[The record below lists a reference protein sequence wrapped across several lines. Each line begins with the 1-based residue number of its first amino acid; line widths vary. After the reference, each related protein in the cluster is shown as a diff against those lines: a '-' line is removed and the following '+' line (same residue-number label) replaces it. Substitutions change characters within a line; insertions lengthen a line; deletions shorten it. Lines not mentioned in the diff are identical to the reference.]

1 MSLPTPRPD
10 FGARRE
16 ILIIAAM
23 TVVGGML
30 RLWALGRLGLVHFD
44 EGIYAMAGG
53 WIHSPRGIAGLDP
66 TVIAYAPPGFPF
78 LVGLAYGVLGDVDI
92 AAILVSIVAG
102 VLTIPIVGW
111 LGWRTYGRGA
121 GAAAAAL
128 CALAGPHIAFSR
140 MALTD
145 ASFLLA
151 WLVAI
156 GLGQR
161 FLERPGPSR
170 ALAFGLAVGMA
181 QLFKYNGWIAGA
193 TVAACAGLLTLARP
207 RDRAA
212 WLGLWGWGLVAAAV
226 AALVYW
232 PWFQFVQGHGGY
244 AGLLA
249 HQRGYMGG
257 LASWT
262 GYAVTQLRQNHAL
275 SGGPGLLLASGLAAA
290 LAMMATR
297 GLRGGAVA
305 AISLAMIV
313 SAVVLAFGVLFAA
326 FLAVWLMAVGLDRPI
341 GRSAGLLV
349 VAWAGLAILTPFY
362 HPYARLML
370 PVQSMSWLLAAGLFV
385 RLGQGIERMTATATP
400 AAIGGR
406 EKLLFAGAAL
416 WLLPTML
423 ALTAYWE
430 SSRGLAELLT
440 PSDSVRAACRK
451 ITSILPKNV
460 ESLRLL
466 ARPPVT
472 FYLSS
477 KVAVSPQPTLGQL
490 LEGRDTGSWALIDG
504 AMIKPSGEYRRQL
517 AGARVRWD
525 FVREVPTTMNL
536 PTLLDV
542 DPGAAA
548 SGGRSPSAS
557 LLLFRPKG
565 SGAPR

>member
-1 MSLPTPRPD
+1 
-10 FGARRE
+10 
-16 ILIIAAM
+16 M
-23 TVVGGML
+23 TVIGGML

-53 WIHSPRGIAGLDP
+53 WIQSPRGIAGLDP
-66 TVIAYAPPGFPF
+66 TVVAYAPPGFPF
-78 LVGLAYGVLGDVDI
+78 LVGLAYGLLGRGDV

-102 VLTIPIVGW
+102 TLTIPIVGW
-111 LGWRTYGRGA
+111 LGWRTFGRGV
-121 GAAAAAL
+121 GASAAAL

-161 FLERPGPSR
+161 FLERPGPAR

-193 TVAACAGLLTLARP
+193 AVAAVAVLLTQKLARAC
-207 RDRAA
+207 DRAA
-212 WLGLWGWGLVAAAV
+212 WLRLWGWGFVAAAL
-226 AALVYW
+226 AAVVYW
-232 PWFQFVQGHGGY
+232 PWFQFVQEHGGY

-257 LASWT
+257 LASWP
-262 GYAVTQLRQNHAL
+262 GYAVIQLRQNQAL

-290 LAMMATR
+290 VAMLASR
-297 GLRGGAVA
+297 GIRGGAVA
-305 AISLAMIV
+305 AIAFAMII
-313 SAVVLAFGVLFAA
+313 SALVLAFGVLFAA
-326 FLAVWLMAVGLDRPI
+326 LLAAWFVAVGLHRPLDR
-341 GRSAGLLV
+341 RVGLLI
-349 VAWAGLAILTPFY
+349 VAWVGLAVLTPFY

-370 PVQSMSWLLAAGLFV
+370 PFLSISWVLAAGLFV
-385 RLGQGIERMTATATP
+385 RLGQGIERTTATAKP
-400 AAIGGR
+400 RGIGGPA
-406 EKLLFAGAAL
+406 KVLFAAAAL
-416 WLLPTML
+416 WILPTLL

-430 SSRGLAELLT
+430 NSRGLAKLLE
-440 PSDSVRAACRK
+440 PSDSLRLACRK
-451 ITSILPKNV
+451 ITSILPKNL

-472 FYLSS
+472 FYLSGA
-477 KVAVSPQPTLGQL
+477 VAVSPQPTLERL
-490 LEGRDTGSWALIDG
+490 LEGGDANSWSLIDG
-504 AMIKPSGEYRRQL
+504 AMIEQSGEERRRL

-542 DPGAAA
+542 DPGAAT
-548 SGGRSPSAS
+548 GGNRSPTAA
-557 LLLFRPKG
+557 LLLFRPKRT
-565 SGAPR
+565 GAR

>member
-1 MSLPTPRPD
+1 
-10 FGARRE
+10 
-16 ILIIAAM
+16 M

-30 RLWALGRLGLVHFD
+30 RCWALGRLGLVHFD

-78 LVGLAYGVLGDVDI
+78 LVGLAYGVLGRGDV

-102 VLTIPIVGW
+102 TLTIPIVGW
-111 LGWRTYGRGA
+111 LGWRTFGRGA
-121 GAAAAAL
+121 GASAAAL
-128 CALAGPHIAFSR
+128 GALAGPHIAFSR

-161 FLERPGPSR
+161 FLERPGPVR
-170 ALAFGLAVGMA
+170 ALALGLAVGTA
-181 QLFKYNGWIAGA
+181 QLFKYNGWLAGA
-193 TVAACAGLLTLARP
+193 AVAACAVFLTLARP
-207 RDRAA
+207 RDRSA
-212 WLGLWGWGLVAAAV
+212 WLRLWGWGLVAAGV
-226 AALVYW
+226 AAVVYW
-232 PWFQFVQGHGGY
+232 PWFRFVEEHGGY

-257 LASWT
+257 LASWP
-262 GYAVTQLRQNHAL
+262 GFAVIQLRQNQAL

-290 LAMMATR
+290 LAMLASR
-297 GLRGGAVA
+297 GIRGGSVA
-305 AISLAMIV
+305 AIAFAMIV
-313 SAVVLAFGVLFAA
+313 SALVLAFGVLFAA
-326 FLAVWLMAVGLDRPI
+326 FLMTWFVAVGLLRPLDR
-341 GRSAGLLV
+341 RVGLLI
-349 VAWAGLAILTPFY
+349 VAWVGLALLTPFY

-370 PVQSMSWLLAAGLFV
+370 PFLSLSWTLAAGLFV
-385 RLGQGIERMTATATP
+385 RLGQGIEPRTALRP
-400 AAIGGR
+400 GAIGGPA
-406 EKLLFAGAAL
+406 KVLFAASAL
-416 WLLPTML
+416 WILPTLL

-430 SSRGLAELLT
+430 NSRSLAELLE
-440 PSDSVRAACRK
+440 PSDSLRAACRK
-451 ITSILPKNV
+451 ITSILPKNL

-472 FYLSS
+472 FYLSG
-477 KVAVSPQPTLGQL
+477 VVVISPQPTLERL
-490 LEGRDTGSWALIDG
+490 LQGGDANAWSLIDG
-504 AMIKPSGEYRRQL
+504 AMIEQSGEERRRL

-548 SGGRSPSAS
+548 SGQRSPTAA
-557 LLLFRPKG
+557 LLLFRPKRT
-565 SGAPR
+565 GAR

>member
-1 MSLPTPRPD
+1 MARLDS
-10 FGARRE
+10 GARRE

-53 WIHSPRGIAGLDP
+53 WIQSPRGIAGLDP

-78 LVGLAYGVLGDVDI
+78 LVGLAYGVLGRVDV

-102 VLTIPIVGW
+102 TLTIPIVGW
-111 LGWRTYGRGA
+111 LGCRTFGRGA
-121 GAAAAAL
+121 GASAAAL
-128 CALAGPHIAFSR
+128 CSLAGPHIAFSR

-161 FLERPGPSR
+161 FLERPGPAR
-170 ALAFGLAVGMA
+170 ALGLGLAVGTA

-193 TVAACAGLLTLARP
+193 AVAVCAVFLTLTPTRA

-212 WLGLWGWGLVAAAV
+212 WLRLWGWGLVAAAV
-226 AALVYW
+226 AAVVYW
-232 PWFQFVQGHGGY
+232 PWFQFVQEHGGY
-244 AGLLA
+244 AGLLT

-257 LASWT
+257 LASWA
-262 GYAVTQLRQNHAL
+262 GFAVTQLRQNQAL

-290 LAMMATR
+290 LAMLASR
-297 GLRGGAVA
+297 GIRGGAVSA
-305 AISLAMIV
+305 LAFAMIV
-313 SAVVLAFGVLFAA
+313 SALVLAFGVLFAA
-326 FLAVWLMAVGLDRPI
+326 LLAAWFVAVGLHRPLDR
-341 GRSAGLLV
+341 RVGLLI
-349 VAWAGLAILTPFY
+349 VAWVGLAILTPFY

-370 PVQSMSWLLAAGLFV
+370 PFLSLSWMLAAGLFV
-385 RLGQGIERMTATATP
+385 RLGRGIEPRTAP
-400 AAIGGR
+400 RPGAIGGPV
-406 EKLLFAGAAL
+406 KVLFAASAL
-416 WLLPTML
+416 WILPTLL

-430 SSRGLAELLT
+430 NSRSLAELLE
-440 PSDSVRAACRK
+440 PSDSLRAACRK
-451 ITSILPKNV
+451 ITSIVPNNV

-472 FYLSS
+472 FYLSGA
-477 KVAVSPQPTLGQL
+477 VAVSPQPTLERL
-490 LEGRDTGSWALIDG
+490 LQGGDANSWSLIDG
-504 AMIKPSGEYRRQL
+504 AMIEQSGEERRRL

-542 DPGAAA
+542 DPGAAS
-548 SGGRSPSAS
+548 SGSRSPTAA
-557 LLLFRPKG
+557 LLLFRPKRTG
-565 SGAPR
+565 PR